1 MTITMKEVREEIA
14 LLDKEL
20 VLLLARRQK
29 CIEMA
34 ALVKNDEKLIIDED
48 RIEEVISK
56 VKSFGESCGLSPEI
70 SEPLWR
76 KLIDLSIEHEFK
88 ELDSLQNSS

>member
-1 MTITMKEVREEIA
+1 MKEVREEID

-70 SEPLWR
+70 SEPLWG

>member
-1 MTITMKEVREEIA
+1 MKEVREEID

-70 SEPLWR
+70 SEHLWR

>member
-1 MTITMKEVREEIA
+1 MKEVREEID

-76 KLIDLSIEHEFK
+76 KLIDLYIEHEFK

>member
-1 MTITMKEVREEIA
+1 MTITMKEVRKEID

-20 VLLLARRQK
+20 VLLFARRQK
-29 CIEMA
+29 CVEMA
-34 ALVKNDEKLIIDED
+34 ALVKNDKNLIIDKE
-48 RIEEVISK
+48 RIEDVISK
-56 VKSFGESCGLSPEI
+56 VTNFGESCGLSSSI

-88 ELDSLQNSS
+88 ELELIENSN

>member
-1 MTITMKEVREEIA
+1 MKEVREEID

-34 ALVKNDEKLIIDED
+34 ALVKNDKNLIIDKE
-48 RIEEVISK
+48 RIEDVITK
-56 VKSFGESCGLSPEI
+56 VSSFGESCGLDKNI

-88 ELDSLQNSS
+88 ELDLLQNSN

>member
-1 MTITMKEVREEIA
+1 MTITMKEVREEID

-34 ALVKNDEKLIIDED
+34 ALVKNDQSLIIDED
-48 RIEEVISK
+48 RIEDVISK
-56 VKSFGESCGLSPEI
+56 VTLFGQSCGLSKDI
-70 SEPLWR
+70 AEPLWR
-76 KLIDLSIEHEFK
+76 RLIELSIEHEFK
-88 ELDSLQNSS
+88 ELELIQSDN

>member
-1 MTITMKEVREEIA
+1 MTITMKEVREEID

-34 ALVKNDEKLIIDED
+34 ALVKNDQSLIIDQE
-48 RIEEVISK
+48 RIEDVISK
-56 VKSFGESCGLSPEI
+56 VTLFGQSCGLSKDI
-70 SEPLWR
+70 AEPLWR
-76 KLIDLSIEHEFK
+76 RLIELSIEHEFK
-88 ELDSLQNSS
+88 ELELIQSDN

>member
-1 MTITMKEVREEIA
+1 MKEVREEID

-34 ALVKNDEKLIIDED
+34 ALVKNDQSLIIDED
-48 RIEEVISK
+48 RIEDVISK
-56 VKSFGESCGLSPEI
+56 VTLFGQSCGLSKDI
-70 SEPLWR
+70 AEPLWR
-76 KLIDLSIEHEFK
+76 RLIELSIEHEFK
-88 ELDSLQNSS
+88 ELELIQSGN

>member
-1 MTITMKEVREEIA
+1 MKEVREEID

-20 VLLLARRQK
+20 GLLLARRQK

>member
-1 MTITMKEVREEIA
+1 MTITMKEVREEID

-56 VKSFGESCGLSPEI
+56 VKNFGESCGLSPEI

-76 KLIDLSIEHEFK
+76 K
-88 ELDSLQNSS
+88 N

>member
-1 MTITMKEVREEIA
+1 MTITMKEVREEID

-56 VKSFGESCGLSPEI
+56 VKSFGESCGLSPAI

>member
-1 MTITMKEVREEIA
+1 MTITMKEVREEID

-34 ALVKNDEKLIIDED
+34 ALVKNDRSLIIDED
-48 RIEEVISK
+48 RIEDVISK
-56 VKSFGESCGLSPEI
+56 VTLFGQSCGLSKDI
-70 SEPLWR
+70 AEPLWR
-76 KLIDLSIEHEFK
+76 RLIELSIEHEFK
-88 ELDSLQNSS
+88 ELELIQSGN